1 MYKPLS
7 ACRWSG
13 LTRRFIYTSKAILYL
28 SPTTSLL
35 SPPKIAVI
43 LNVYSHRFFN
53 IYFYL
58 VSYLTAPDVSYDLW
72 DLWLNIWHMD
82 LVP

>member
-1 MYKPLS
+1 MYKLLS

-43 LNVYSHRFFN
+43 LNVYYHRFFN

-58 VSYLTAPDVSYDLW
+58 VSYLHQ
-72 DLWLNIWHMD
+72 I
-82 LVP
+82 LVVTCGTFGCIYGI